1 MQARHLQNSNY
12 PGHESNMQ
20 QLINNIVSAIHS
32 GNHADALLMA
42 RELAK
47 TFPNDE
53 GVLSLLAISEQNAG
67 DLATARRILERL
79 VDEHPATWQHWT
91 NLGNVCRL
99 LGELPDAASA

>member
-53 GVLSLLAISEQNAG
+53 GVLSLLAIDPQSPGRSAEYRRAG
-67 DLATARRILERL
+67 SPMRHRWPPGFESAGRA
-79 VDEHPATWQHWT
+79 P
-91 NLGNVCRL
+91 CR
-99 LGELPDAASA
+99 S